1 MGGKTVSAVEALR
14 AARAAGVDLRVD
26 GDDLVLEAS
35 VAPQRAAL
43 DLLSRHKSG
52 IVALLRLGSD
62 GWSAEDWQVFFDERA
77 GIGEFEGGLLRPEA
91 EARAF
96 ACCAAEWL
104 NHNFARSPPGSCL
117 VCGGADSRHDAL
129 LPCGIETTG
138 HVRLHSL
145 CWGAW
150 YGARK
155 VKAVAALA
163 TMGVARP
170 PKFPDD
176 FGKNGSA

>member
-1 MGGKTVSAVEALR
+1 VGGKTVSAAEALR
-14 AARAAGVDLRVD
+14 VARAAGVDLHVD

-35 VAPQRAAL
+35 AAPQLATL
-43 DLLSRHKSG
+43 DLVSRHKPG

-96 ACCAAEWL
+96 ACGVAEWL
-104 NHNFARSPPGSCL
+104 NHNFARPPSGSCL
-117 VCGGADSRHDAL
+117 ACGGADSRHDAL
-129 LPCGIETTG
+129 LPYGIESTG
-138 HVRLHSL
+138 HVWLHSL

-176 FGKNGSA
+176 FGKNGGA